1 MNHKV
6 QKNNGNEA
14 CYTMFSDLQR
24 RRVNNRS
31 EDRPKGRK
39 TANFYHTQKEGK
51 YWRTAAKEVRGCNNR
66 KTI

>member
-1 MNHKV
+1 
-6 QKNNGNEA
+6 
-14 CYTMFSDLQR
+14 MFSDLQR

-39 TANFYHTQKEGK
+39 TAHFYHTQKEGK
-51 YWRTAAKEVRGCNNR
+51 YWRTAAKGVRGCNNK